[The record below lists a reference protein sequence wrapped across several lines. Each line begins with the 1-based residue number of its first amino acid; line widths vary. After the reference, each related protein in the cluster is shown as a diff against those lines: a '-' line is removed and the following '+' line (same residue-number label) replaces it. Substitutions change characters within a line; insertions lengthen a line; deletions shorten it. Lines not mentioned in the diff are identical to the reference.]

1 MHSSSSPAPRLDQ
14 GLLSREEASR
24 GPVAPC
30 AQRCPLHGGAD
41 HNRAL
46 PCAEQDGPNVST
58 IRQAACA
65 ANDYPSQMFH
75 EFADL
80 APNGTGAESFIG
92 DRHTVRYFANVL
104 CRHTKSV
111 PQTSFQ
117 SGICAWTEGQIPPSP
132 WWSSRM
138 TRYGASLQVLQ
149 FVYVPQSY
157 GLRSFRYFP
166 PKKNTTHF
174 SKETAWGR
182 TLGKRVYREVPWVR
196 IPFSAR
202 RLGPNQAR
210 FFRLSVPKTHVRIL
224 GRRPSRRGYGRDACQ
239 SEGVGQ
245 HTVIFA
251 ISGRLD
257 VSSQVRID
265 RRPVQSDA
273 RGPLTG

>member
-1 MHSSSSPAPRLDQ
+1 MAALTITA
-14 GLLSREEASR
+14 L
-24 GPVAPC
+24 C
-30 AQRCPLHGGAD
+30 
-41 HNRAL
+41 RAL
-46 PCAEQDGPNVST
+46 NTVLTSLPFAKLLA
-58 IRQAACA
+58 RQMIISARCSM
-65 ANDYPSQMFH
+65 NSQSSRQI
-75 EFADL
+75 
-80 APNGTGAESFIG
+80 GTGAESFIG
-92 DRHTVRYFANVL
+92 DRHTVRYLVNVL

-202 RLGPNQAR
+202 RLGPNQAL
-210 FFRLSVPKTHVRIL
+210 FF
-224 GRRPSRRGYGRDACQ
+224 D
-239 SEGVGQ
+239 
-245 HTVIFA
+245 
-251 ISGRLD
+251 
-257 VSSQVRID
+257 
-265 RRPVQSDA
+265 
-273 RGPLTG
+273 